1 MTSYYP
7 EPSES
12 QSERTPI
19 SYARGALHPCMVEN
33 YLPKKKLK
41 IPKKNDEMH
50 YGSLTDKSPFA
61 EYAWEFL
68 RRNRFYQ
75 SIIDNA
81 SPSFNI
87 EDWGYAP
94 APCYGYSFGL
104 FEEKDYTQKY
114 AVNEPKWMPL
124 FDISSQVNDS
134 LMSIMSTLKSRPL
147 EIDFPGF
154 QVPFL
159 FHIAPIFGPGS
170 YGLQEQADLA
180 ISLIEKHMA
189 ELKQK
194 KKENDHQVKGL
205 INRPGKD
212 KLRMLLRVADL
223 LTYRQ
228 KIDSDQT
235 GPSTETL
242 PIPSRVT
249 ATEASKMLDDYN
261 FLYDAKE
268 IPKTP
273 ALLAEAT
280 LRYVEKARGMIYGWQ
295 CLSLLTFSN
304 QGRSQCRELKLK

>member
-1 MTSYYP
+1 MVSYYP

-12 QSERTPI
+12 QTVRTPI
-19 SYARGALHPCMVEN
+19 TYARGALHPSMVEN
-33 YLPKKKLK
+33 YLPKQKLK
-41 IPKKNDEMH
+41 IPQKGDKTH
-50 YGSLTDKSPFA
+50 YGPLTDESPFA

-75 SIIDNA
+75 AKIDNA

-87 EDWGYAP
+87 DDWGYAP
-94 APCYGYSFGL
+94 APCYGSSFGL
-104 FEEKDYTQKY
+104 FYEKDYTQSY
-114 AVNEPKWMPL
+114 ADDKPEWMPL
-124 FDISSQVNDS
+124 FDISSQVKDS
-134 LMSIMSTLKSRPL
+134 LAVIDRSKSL
-147 EIDFPGF
+147 QIDFPGL

-189 ELKQK
+189 KLKQTQ
-194 KKENDHQVKGL
+194 KENTHLVKGL
-205 INRPGKD
+205 INRPGKG

-228 KIDSDQT
+228 KLDSDQT
-235 GPSTETL
+235 GPSTEIL
-242 PIPSRVT
+242 AKPSPIT
-249 ATEASKMLDDYN
+249 ATAASQMLDDYN

-273 ALLAEAT
+273 ALRAEAT
-280 LRYVEKARGMIYGWQ
+280 LRYVEKARAMIYGWH
-295 CLSLLTFSN
+295 CLSLLTFSK
-304 QGRSQCRELKLK
+304 REEEPRRM